1 MRAYGSGIRRGPMAA
16 DHFTQIA
23 NGLFRDPALS
33 FKAKGIFGLISTH
46 TNGWKVSVAELARHG
61 REGIDAVTSGLK
73 ELEHHGYLVR
83 ERIRRADGT
92 LGESVYAITDMP
104 AERQQDSQRRRSP
117 PERGNPP
124 QGEPAQAQRRTK
136 NTRSK
141 KTTYQN
147 TTPSVPSVVHAHTR
161 ESDTRSTD
169 APAPRTDPAPLTPGA
184 RLLLAVGAEHPELLL
199 TGQALE
205 DQGHVATRL
214 LDAGW
219 TTPQLRHVI
228 ADRPLPRP
236 IRTTV
241 AAIVAARLRAAEVTI
256 PPSHASELP
265 TPHAPT
271 GRPVLEA
278 LTYRALVECTGC
290 GKPGTAPG
298 EDLCPACLQWP
309 VCTSCTGPTPR
320 RAHPAADG
328 RCTVCAS
335 HDRTT
340 P

>member
-1 MRAYGSGIRRGPMAA
+1 MSAYGAGIRRGPMAA

-23 NGLFRDPALS
+23 NSLFRDPALS

-61 REGIDAVTSGLK
+61 REGVDAVTSGLK

-83 ERIRRADGT
+83 ERVRRVDGT

-104 AERQQDSQRRRSP
+104 AEHPKGGQRRRSS
-117 PERGNPP
+117 PERGCYPA
-124 QGEPAQAQRRTK
+124 QAEPAQAQGCAK

-141 KTTYQN
+141 KTTDQN
-147 TTPSVPSVVHAHTR
+147 TSPSVRPARTR
-161 ESDTRSTD
+161 EPDERTTNAPMPRSE
-169 APAPRTDPAPLTPGA
+169 PGRLTTGA
-184 RLLLAVGAEHPELLL
+184 RLLLAVAAEHPELLL
-199 TGQALE
+199 TGQALD
-205 DQGHVATRL
+205 DQGRVATRL

-219 TTPQLRHVI
+219 TPPQLWHVI
-228 ADRPLPRP
+228 AGRPLPRP
-236 IRTTV
+236 VRTTV
-241 AAIVAARLRAAEVTI
+241 SAIVAARLRAAEAAI
-256 PPSHASELP
+256 PPSHAAELP
-265 TPHAPT
+265 VPEAPA
-271 GRPVLEA
+271 GRPVTEA

-290 GKPGTAPG
+290 GKPGTAHG

-320 RAHPAADG
+320 RAHPSADG
-328 RCTVCAS
+328 RCTVCATEERS
-335 HDRTT
+335 TT